1 MNNNFDPNQQ
11 PAYQQP
17 AADVQYQA
25 PLYEQQPAVDPK
37 PILIMAII
45 GLALGA
51 TGACTIAGIILSI
64 MAMSKVKAFV
74 AAGNELAG
82 SAKVAKILSTVGLIV
97 SIAMT
102 VFFVIYIT
110 FIVIMAIIGA
120 ASSTPS
126 YGYGSGYYY

>member
-11 PAYQQP
+11 AP
-17 AADVQYQA
+17 YQA
-25 PLYEQQPAVDPK
+25 PLYEQKPAIDPK

-64 MAMSKVKAFV
+64 MAMSKIKAFV
-74 AAGNELAG
+74 EAGNELEG

-97 SIAMT
+97 SIAVT
-102 VFFVIYIT
+102 VFFVIYFT
-110 FIVIMAIIGA
+110 VIVILAIVGA
-120 ASSTPS
+120 AATTPS
-126 YGYGSGYYY
+126 YGYGSSYYPYY